1 MGDIYISSH
10 CSHCKDLL
18 IGIQKYDFLSS
29 QFKIINV
36 DLGQYPDYI
45 QLVPSLVLNGQLITG
60 QSIFKYFSELVDSYH
75 QQNSQTQEIK
85 VEQKNDIMGTYEP
98 KKNIVNGEEIIE
110 YDGWCSNGN
119 CLDYSMIT
127 ENNDD
132 FTKGMHEFTT
142 STSFLDGSNE
152 ISSNE
157 TRVPLNKDDTYNK
170 SDKQKQ
176 FDSDYEQMMSIRNSI
191 K

>member
-10 CSHCKDLL
+10 CAHCKDLL

-29 QFKIINV
+29 QFKIINI

-45 QLVPSLVLNGQLITG
+45 QVVPSLVLNGQLVTG
-60 QSIFKYFSELVDSYH
+60 QSIFKYFSELVDSYL
-75 QQNSQTQEIK
+75 QQNTQKQELK
-85 VEQKNDIMGTYEP
+85 VEQKNDIMGTCEP

-110 YDGWCSNGN
+110 YDGWCHGGD

-127 ENNDD
+127 ENSDD
-132 FTKGMHEFTT
+132 FTKEMHQFTT
-142 STSFLDGSNE
+142 NTSFLDGTNE

-157 TRVPLNKDDTYNK
+157 ERVPLNKDDTYNK
-170 SDKQKQ
+170 SDKQKL
-176 FDSDYEQMMSIRNSI
+176 FDSDYEQMMSIRNSL